1 MKSADQASAF
11 DRDSHAPSVCRLKR
25 CSPQSTAALLVSAA
39 ILSAVPTN
47 AAFSGQLQADLAP
60 LTRQL
65 AKLGHNLCY
74 SLKLECHTTTAP
86 SQKKSRPRRAVKSIV
101 QHPLSQTTKTG
112 TASTSVDITPK
123 HDVGSAKSVNPP
135 KSLIPIPRSKPSL
148 NIPQQTAAEAV
159 VAVPKSKP
167 DQIKAT
173 VPALKEET
181 FEIATREL
189 PPSFP
194 GDDCLASLRSSKV
207 NFEVM
212 VAPVSSENCHVD
224 KPVRLHAIPT
234 TAGTVVLPDSPI
246 LNCRFARQFSLWL
259 SDTGAAV
266 VFSHLNKNLAKVSTG
281 PGYQC
286 RGRNGDASAKLSEH
300 ASGNAVDIT
309 TMTTADGQTVQVSDA
324 INSASPSF
332 QVLRGLR
339 ATACGYFST
348 VLGPGTNQ
356 AHASHFHF
364 DMAMHGKS
372 QNYRICE

>member
-1 MKSADQASAF
+1 M
-11 DRDSHAPSVCRLKR
+11 RAPSVCRLRR
-25 CSPQSTAALLVSAA
+25 CSPQGTAALLVSTA
-39 ILSAVPTN
+39 ILFVVPVN
-47 AAFSGQLQADLAP
+47 AASSGESQADLAP

-65 AKLGHNLCY
+65 DKLGHDLCY
-74 SLKLECHTTTAP
+74 ALKLKCHTTTRP
-86 SQKKSRPRRAVKSIV
+86 SQKKPPPRRAVKSIA
-101 QHPLSQTTKTG
+101 QRPLSQTTMAE
-112 TASTSVDITPK
+112 TASTDVDHTPK

-135 KSLIPIPRSKPSL
+135 KSLIPIPRSKPSFS
-148 NIPQQTAAEAV
+148 IPRQVAAETV
-159 VAVPKSKP
+159 VAVPKDKP
-167 DQIKAT
+167 DQIKST
-173 VPALKEET
+173 VPAPKEET

-224 KPVRLHAIPT
+224 EPVRLHAIPT

-286 RGRNGDASAKLSEH
+286 RGRNGDSSAKLSEH
-300 ASGNAVDIT
+300 AFGNAVDIT
-309 TMTTADGQTVQVSDA
+309 MMTTVDGQTVQVADA
-324 INSASPSF
+324 INLASPSF

-339 ATACGYFST
+339 TTACGYFST

-356 AHASHFHF
+356 AHATHFHF